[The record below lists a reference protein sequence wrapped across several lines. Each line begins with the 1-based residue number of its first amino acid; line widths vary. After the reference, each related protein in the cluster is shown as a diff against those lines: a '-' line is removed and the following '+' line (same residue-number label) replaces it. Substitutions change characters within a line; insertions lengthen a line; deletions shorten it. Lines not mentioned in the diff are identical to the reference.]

1 MRRTPARIALTAVL
15 FLLGFLVVAQLNAQN
30 ADQGLA
36 GLSVS
41 DLTELVA
48 NVTTRNNQLR
58 EEIATLERQRDSVD
72 AAVKRGDT
80 SVGQIQSDLDRI
92 LGWSGVLPVSGPG
105 VIVRMTGPVPGDAV
119 ELLMNELRNAG
130 AEATAIGDVRVVPGV
145 VASGPE
151 DAVALRGVP
160 LADPIVISAVGQP
173 QVLAGSLSRAGGP
186 IAQLTARFP
195 GLSVDVVISDLVRV
209 PATDRDLTPALGKPR
224 L

>member
-1 MRRTPARIALTAVL
+1 MRRTPARIALTLCCSCWASSSSPSSTPRTPTR
-15 FLLGFLVVAQLNAQN
+15 ASR
-30 ADQGLA
+30 

-41 DLTELVA
+41 ELTELVA

-80 SVGQIQSDLDRI
+80 SVGQIQADLDRI

-105 VIVRMTGPVPGDAV
+105 VIVRMTGPVPGDAI

-151 DAVALRGVP
+151 DAVVLR
-160 LADPIVISAVGQP
+160 AFRSRTRSSSAP
-173 QVLAGSLSRAGGP
+173 WASRRSSRARS
-186 IAQLTARFP
+186 AA
-195 GLSVDVVISDLVRV
+195 
-209 PATDRDLTPALGKPR
+209 PAGRSR
-224 L
+224 S

>member
-30 ADQGLA
+30 ADQGLS

-58 EEIATLERQRDSVD
+58 EEIATLERQHDSVD

-80 SVGQIQSDLDRI
+80 SVGQIQADLDRI
-92 LGWSGVLPVSGPG
+92 LGWSGVLPVTGPG
-105 VIVRMTGPVPGDAV
+105 VIVTMTGPVPGDAV

-151 DAVALRGVP
+151 NAVMLRGVP
-160 LADPIVISAVGQP
+160 LGDPIVITAVGQS

-186 IAQLTARFP
+186 IAQLSARFP
-195 GLSVDVVISDLVRV
+195 GLKVEVVVSDLVRV
-209 PATDRDLTPALGKPR
+209 PATDRDLTPTLGKPR

>member
-1 MRRTPARIALTAVL
+1 MRRTPARVALTFVL

-30 ADQGLA
+30 ADQGLTA
-36 GLSVS
+36 LSVS
-41 DLTELVA
+41 DLSELVA

-58 EEIATLERQRDSVD
+58 EEIATLERQHDAVS
-72 AAVKRGDT
+72 AAVNRGDT
-80 SVGQIQSDLDRI
+80 SVGQIRADLNRV

-105 VIVRMTGPVPGDAV
+105 VVVTLRGPVPGDAI

-130 AEATAIGDVRVVPGV
+130 AEATAIGDIRVVPGV

-151 DAVALRGVP
+151 NAVVVRGVP
-160 LADPIVISAVGQP
+160 LADPVIITAVGQP

-186 IAQLTARFP
+186 IAQLNARFP
-195 GLSVDVVISDLVRV
+195 SLRVEVGTLDLVHV
-209 PATDRDLTPALGKPR
+209 PATERDLTPALARPR